1 MTRTLLATLA
11 LSLAACSSA
20 DIPADSGVFSPVDL
34 QRGLLTRAEATDFEE
49 TSSYEDI
56 VDFLATMDGLSDQ
69 IYTTTFGTSVEGRD
83 QSPEPHET
91 GHAAVVVGAAALMAR
106 AMARERRSSP
116 Y

>member
-83 QSPEPHET
+83 LPLAIWSASCAH
-91 GHAAVVVGAAALMAR
+91 GH
-106 AMARERRSSP
+106 
-116 Y
+116 